1 MAITTKPQSPV
12 DVVLLNLGDIE
23 QEFITAPVVQYILD
37 VNDNSI
43 PKATI
48 QSLRYVIA
56 SLSKLADEVV
66 GDVEVRYSIILSNYR
81 KLLND
86 LLVNPA
92 FRDSGGGI
100 TLGGTSKAE
109 MARVNDNPDSAN
121 SGLQVGM
128 FSSTDSASDVNIND
142 RFSLG

>member
-1 MAITTKPQSPV
+1 MAINTKPTSATDQ
-12 DVVLLNLGDIE
+12 VLLNVGDTE

-48 QSLRYVIA
+48 QSLRYIIA
-56 SLSKLADEVV
+56 SLSKMADEVV
-66 GDVEVRYSIILSNYR
+66 GDVEVRWSRILGNYR

-92 FRDSGGGI
+92 YRDSGGGI
-100 TLGGTSKAE
+100 YFGGTSKAE
-109 MARVNDNPDSAN
+109 MARVNDNPDSV
-121 SGLQVGM
+121 GGGVKLGM
-128 FSSTDSASDVNIND
+128 FSDHGDDSDININD
-142 RFSLG
+142 RFHLG